1 MTTNLTPEPEDEST
15 TLGPASD
22 ATPERTPDP
31 SDAADVEGHVAS
43 LREGGRPDAR
53 VHVRESDPW
62 TSRGSSGRRR
72 PHKP

>member
-1 MTTNLTPEPEDEST
+1 MTKNQIPEPEDEST
-15 TLGPASD
+15 TPAP
-22 ATPERTPDP
+22 APGAAPDQP
-31 SDAADVEGHVAS
+31 SAAADVEGHVAS

-53 VHVRESDPW
+53 VHVRETDPW

>member
-1 MTTNLTPEPEDEST
+1 MTKNQLPEPVDDSAA
-15 TLGPASD
+15 LAPASGPTLD
-22 ATPERTPDP
+22 QEPEPT
-31 SDAADVEGHVAS
+31 DVEGHVAS
-43 LREGGRPDAR
+43 LREGGRLDAR